1 MKLKT
6 YMVLRSIMFLCHFVT
21 FVNSCH
27 SIEFE
32 SHTSLSDFISVFSF
46 GIWAIDK
53 EIIKSYFITLLEPR
67 MAGIVGIFASIGDHI
82 PILNKEKFCQP
93 QPEGK

>member
-1 MKLKT
+1 MLTLLIRKNYKNIKLGA
-6 YMVLRSIMFLCHFVT
+6 
-21 FVNSCH
+21 
-27 SIEFE
+27 
-32 SHTSLSDFISVFSF
+32 TSLNPN
-46 GIWAIDK
+46 AIYVPRLL
-53 EIIKSYFITLLEPR
+53 IQSSSIPLLEPR